1 LRTPLAP
8 PSPDESPDQIE
19 FERAA
24 AFIRDNTLIL
34 SPPLVPELSLHL
46 AEESLPIWL
55 KTEEELNKA
64 NIDPPYWAFAWA
76 GGQAL
81 ARYIL
86 DEPALVAGKNVLDL
100 GSGSGLVA
108 IAACRSGAAS
118 ATAADID
125 PLAAAAARLN
135 GSLNAATL
143 QTTVRDLLAEAPTAY
158 DVILVGDLFYEA
170 NLAKRVMAFIDAA
183 AVKGSK
189 ILVGD
194 PRRSYF
200 PLDRFER
207 IAEYIVPVS
216 RQLEDD
222 ETKRTAIW
230 RCRPA
235 G

>member
-1 LRTPLAP
+1 MTTSQAP
-8 PSPDESPDQIE
+8 PTSDFLLDQIG

-86 DEPALVAGKNVLDL
+86 DKPDLAAGKHVLDL

-125 PLAAAAARLN
+125 PLAAIAARLN
-135 GSLNAATL
+135 GSLNAVTL
-143 QTTVRDLLAEAPTAY
+143 QTTTRDLLAETTAPY

-170 NLAKRVMAFIDAA
+170 TLARRVMAFIDAA
-183 AVKGSK
+183 SDKGAQ

-207 IAEYIVPVS
+207 LVEYAVPVS
-216 RQLEDD
+216 RQLEDA
-222 ETKRTAIW
+222 EIKQTAIW
-230 RCRPA
+230 RCRPVT
-235 G
+235 

>member
-1 LRTPLAP
+1 MTASQAP
-8 PSPDESPDQIE
+8 PLPDASPDQIE
-19 FERAA
+19 ATRAA
-24 AFIRDNTLIL
+24 TFIRDNTLIL

-64 NIDPPYWAFAWA
+64 NVDPPYWAFAWA

-86 DEPALVAGKNVLDL
+86 DEPGLVADKHVLDL

-108 IAACRSGAAS
+108 IAARRSGAAS

-125 PLAAAAARLN
+125 PLAAIAARLN
-135 GSLNAATL
+135 GSLNNVTL
-143 QTTVRDLLAEAPTAY
+143 QTTAHDLLAEPPAAY
-158 DVILVGDLFYEA
+158 DLILVGDLFYEA
-170 NLAKRVMAFIDAA
+170 TLAKRVLAFIDAA
-183 AVKGSK
+183 AARGAQ

-200 PLDRFER
+200 PVDRFER
-207 IAEYIVPVS
+207 LAEYTVPVT
-216 RQLEDD
+216 RQLEDA
-222 ETKRTAIW
+222 ETKQTAIW
-230 RCRPA
+230 RRKPA
-235 G
+235 H

>member
-1 LRTPLAP
+1 MTATQAP
-8 PSPDESPDQIE
+8 PSSDASPDQIE

-24 AFIRDNTLIL
+24 AFIRDNTVIL

-76 GGQAL
+76 GGQAVG
-81 ARYIL
+81 RYIL
-86 DEPALVAGKNVLDL
+86 DEPGLVAGKHVLDL

-108 IAACRSGAAS
+108 IAALRSGASS

-125 PLAAAAARLN
+125 PLAATAARLN
-135 GSLNAATL
+135 GGLNGVTL
-143 QTTVRDLLAEAPTAY
+143 QTTAHDLLAEPPAAY

-170 NLAKRVMAFIDAA
+170 TLARRVMAFIDAA
-183 AVKGSK
+183 AARGAQ

-194 PRRSYF
+194 PQRSYF
-200 PLDRFER
+200 PIDRFER
-207 IAEYIVPVS
+207 LTEYTVPVS
-216 RQLEDD
+216 RQLEDA
-222 ETKRTAIW
+222 EIKQTAIW
-230 RCRPA
+230 RHKSAP
-235 G
+235 